1 MLTSL
6 SPVNRSNWRSRAT
19 LLFGLLL
26 AASPALADIIAVD
39 VGSDASQDPATTD
52 HCAEQGNITHC
63 SLRAAIMIGNQLNG
77 SHVINIGVPT
87 VNVINGAL
95 PTVMAPVTI
104 NGNHAT
110 INGNGH
116 GCFSLTDSGSAALGH
131 ATGASG
137 SQLFNL
143 VIGNCSGDG
152 ISANGH
158 NYIFDGNFIG
168 VDTTG
173 LIAMP
178 NTGHGISIS
187 ASNVYPDTSTSHLLD
202 LYSAFP
208 VQPIDPSQISAFAG
222 GLTTALA
229 SLEPVLIQGN
239 VISGNALNGIEI
251 FSQNIAAVTVTA
263 NMIGTDLTGNVAI
276 PNGGDGVHLV
286 GSSFGNLIGPANVI
300 SGNGANGI
308 RIDAGSVILP
318 NFIMG
323 NRIGLSAT
331 LPGVH
336 IGNTLSGIVTDT
348 RPDTSAGSLNPSDV
362 SLVIGPANLIAD
374 NQGANNNAF
383 PDTLGNDSGGI
394 LITGASKRVKVIG
407 NTIGLAE
414 FPTGVPLASFD
425 YGNAGDGIIVT
436 VSGNSIGGGSIG
448 SGNTI
453 GANARHG
460 IVVRGSA
467 TTSTDILGNSIGVSP
482 SFPGDLT
489 LGNGVDGIHLDN
501 ASATMIG
508 GVASGSTNKIVANG
522 RNGIALRNG
531 GIPNGWSQLFQRNRV
546 FGNAKNGS
554 GIDIDQEHPANVAD
568 GPHDEFPMN
577 YPNLDQAPVQICLGN
592 EGSGP
597 CLGSMAASGNGGV
610 TTLQWT
616 LETHGPAAFRL
627 EFFAINAA
635 STTTAT
641 SMAFLGEQLVST
653 DASGKPANSAV
664 CTGGRC
670 TATLPVATGGQW
682 IVATA
687 TDITAL
693 TDTPAGD
700 GSWRD
705 LLKCFKD
712 SEGVVLASCNV
723 NNTSEYS
730 NVAAIP
736 AAAPSVITDP
746 ATVITTT
753 DAVLNGTISASG
765 AATTVAFEYG
775 ATTSYGSTVAA
786 TESPLPANA
795 VNAPVTASISG
806 LSCGTTL
813 HYRANA
819 SNGIGGTING
829 NDQMFMSAP
838 CVAIAPTATTSAAT
852 AITAA
857 TATLNGVVT
866 ANGQNTT
873 VTFEYG
879 TTTSYGGAGS
889 PLTAPQSPL
898 SGGAINAAVS
908 VGLASLTCNTTYHFR
923 VNADNGIGGT
933 ISGADQTFM
942 TAVCAAQPP
951 LVSTLAAGTI
961 SATSAVLNGLAS
973 ANGAQTTVSFDFGT
987 TAAYGGLGSPLTAA
1001 ESPLSSGAGNAS
1013 VSILLS
1019 GLVCNTTY
1027 HFRANANNG
1036 VGATVNGGD
1045 LNFTT
1050 TACPLA
1056 PDATTNAVTAITAT
1070 SAALNGT
1077 VSANGTVTTVTF
1089 EYGATIAYGGAGSP
1103 LVAVESPLSAGALN
1117 AAVSTPLSGLSCN
1130 STYHVRVNAN
1140 NGNGG
1145 TINGNDITFTT
1156 SACPAGA
1163 PSATTAAA
1171 SAILAASVNL
1181 NGTVSSNGAQTNVT
1195 FEYGL
1200 TNAYGGAGSPLAA
1213 IESPLAP
1220 SASNAPVSAA
1230 LAGLACNTVYHYR
1243 VDADNGVGGA
1253 VSGNDQAFVTAACPA
1268 GAPAATTGVATA
1280 ITATGATL
1288 NGTASSN
1295 GAPTVVTFEYGLTN
1309 AYGAIGSPAAAAQ
1322 SPLAANA
1329 ANVSV
1334 SAAVAGLT
1342 CATIYHFR
1350 VDANNG
1356 NGGTIIGAD
1365 QTFTSAACPA
1375 GAPSAMTTAASA
1387 LTTTSATLNGF
1398 VSANG
1403 AVTSVTFDYGTTLAY
1418 GGVGSPLTATESP
1431 LPANASNAAVSV
1443 SLNTLNCNTTYH
1455 VRVNA
1460 NNGNGGTVNGNDVTL
1475 QTAACP
1481 AGAPSATTQAASSIT
1496 ATSALLNGLVSANG
1510 AVTMVSFDYGT
1521 TIAYGGVGSPLAAVE
1536 SPLPANANNATVSAA
1551 LNGLTCNTLYHVRV
1565 AADNGNGG
1573 TINANDVMFTT
1584 AACAVSTTFS
1594 AMTATGTGIATA
1606 QISGGGPTC
1615 GFASAA
1621 FVGPPVAP
1629 PPGVVF
1635 PDGLFDFT
1643 ANGCSGPIA
1652 ITITYPTAFA
1662 NGNQYWKYG
1671 ATPDQLQAH
1680 WYTIGATQN
1689 LSMVG
1694 HVATFTLLDGAVGD
1708 DDGLV
1713 NGSIS
1718 DPGGPSFSITPGG
1731 NSEGVPLPTLSE
1743 AMRNLLAALVLVA
1756 GTFAAHSQVRGRR
1769 EGMTKTF

>member
-1 MLTSL
+1 MLR
-6 SPVNRSNWRSRAT
+6 SPTPANGSSWRSRAGLVLA
-19 LLFGLLL
+19 LLF
-26 AASPALADIIAVD
+26 AATPAFADIFAVD
-39 VGSDASQDPATTD
+39 VGSDGAQDPATTD
-52 HCAEQGNITHC
+52 HCAEQGNISHC
-63 SLRAAIMIGNQLNG
+63 SLRAAIMIGNQRAG

-110 INGNGH
+110 IDGNNH
-116 GCFSLTDSGSAALGH
+116 GCFSLTDSGTVALGH
-131 ATGASG
+131 VDGASG

-168 VDTTG
+168 VDATG

-178 NTGHGISIS
+178 NSGHGISVS
-187 ASNVYPDTSTSHLLD
+187 ASNVYPDTSSAFLLN
-202 LYSAFP
+202 LYSGFP
-208 VQPIDPSQISAFAG
+208 VQPVDASEVNAFATD
-222 GLTTALA
+222 LATALA

-263 NMIGTDLTGNVAI
+263 NMIGTDSTGNVAI

-286 GSSFGNLIGPANVI
+286 GSSFGNLIGPGNVI

-336 IGNTLSGIVTDT
+336 IGNALSGIVTDT

-362 SLVIGPANLIAD
+362 SLVIGPANVIAD
-374 NQGANNNAF
+374 NQGANNNGF

-414 FPTGVPLASFD
+414 FPVGVPLASSA

-436 VSGNSIGGGSIG
+436 VSGNSIGGSSIG
-448 SGNTI
+448 TGNTI
-453 GANARHG
+453 AANARHG
-460 IVVRGSA
+460 IVVRGSS

-489 LGNGVDGIHLDN
+489 LGNGVDGIHVDN
-501 ASATMIG
+501 ASATTIG
-508 GVASGSTNKIVANG
+508 GVGNGTTNIVVANG

-531 GIPNGWSQLFQRNRV
+531 GVPNGWSQLFQRNRV
-546 FGNAKNGS
+546 VGNAKNGS
-554 GIDIDQEHPANVAD
+554 GIDIDQEHPVNVAD
-568 GPHDEFPMN
+568 GPHDEFPAN
-577 YPNLDQAPVQICLGN
+577 YANLDQAPAQICLGN

-597 CLGSMAASGNGGV
+597 CVGSTAPSGNGGV

-627 EFFAINAA
+627 EFFAVDAA
-635 STTTAT
+635 STTAAT
-641 SMAFLGEQLVST
+641 TMTFVGEQLVST
-653 DASGKPANSAV
+653 DASGKPAASAV
-664 CTGGRC
+664 CSGGRC
-670 TATLPVATGGQW
+670 VATLPVAAGGQW

-693 TDTPAGD
+693 TDTPTGD
-700 GSWRD
+700 GSW
-705 LLKCFKD
+705 LGQLKCFKD
-712 SEGVVLASCNV
+712 GAGVVLPSCNV

-746 ATVITTT
+746 ATAITAT
-753 DAVLNGTISASG
+753 DAMLNGTVSANG

-775 ATTSYGSTVAA
+775 ATNSYGTAVAA
-786 TESPLPANA
+786 SESPLA
-795 VNAPVTASISG
+795 VNATSAPVTAPISG
-806 LSCGTTL
+806 LTCGTML
-813 HYRANA
+813 HFRANA

-829 NDQMFMSAP
+829 NDQTLMTAP
-838 CVAIAPTATTSAAT
+838 CVAIAPTATTNAAT
-852 AITAA
+852 AVIA
-857 TATLNGVVT
+857 TSATLNGVVT
-866 ANGQNTT
+866 ANGQATT
-873 VTFEYG
+873 VTFDYG
-879 TTTSYGGAGS
+879 TTIAYGGSGS

-898 SGGAINAAVS
+898 SGGAVNAAVS
-908 VGLASLTCNTTYHFR
+908 VDLAGLTCNTSYHFR

-942 TAVCAAQPP
+942 TAVCAAQAP

-961 SATSAVLNGLAS
+961 ASTSAVLNGMAS
-973 ANGAQTTVSFDFGT
+973 ANGAQTTVTFDYGT
-987 TAAYGGLGSPLTAA
+987 TAAYGGLGSPLTAV
-1001 ESPLSSGAGNAS
+1001 ESPLSSGASNAAVS
-1013 VSILLS
+1013 VALS

-1036 VGATVNGGD
+1036 VGGTINGAD
-1045 LNFTT
+1045 LSFTT
-1050 TACPLA
+1050 TACALS
-1056 PDATTNAVTAITAT
+1056 PDASTNAASAITAT
-1070 SAALNGT
+1070 SAVLNGT
-1077 VSANGTVTTVTF
+1077 VSSNGSVTTVTF
-1089 EYGATIAYGGAGSP
+1089 DYGATSGYGGAGSP
-1103 LVAVESPLSAGALN
+1103 LVAVESPLAAGALN
-1117 AAVSTPLSGLSCN
+1117 AAVSTPLNGLSCN
-1130 STYHVRVNAN
+1130 STYHARVNAN

-1163 PSATTAAA
+1163 PTVTTTAA
-1171 SAILAASVNL
+1171 SAILATAASL
-1181 NGTVSSNGAQTNVT
+1181 NGTVSSNGAQTDVT

-1200 TNAYGGAGSPLAA
+1200 TSAYAGPGSPLAA
-1213 IESPLAP
+1213 SQSPLAP
-1220 SASNAPVSAA
+1220 NASNAPVSVP
-1230 LAGLACNTVYHYR
+1230 LAGLACNTIYHFR
-1243 VDADNGVGGA
+1243 VDADNGVGGL
-1253 VSGNDQAFVTAACPA
+1253 VSGNDQTFMTAACPA
-1268 GAPAATTGVATA
+1268 GAPDATTGIASA

-1295 GAPTVVTFEYGLTN
+1295 GAQTVVTFEYGLTN
-1309 AYGAIGSPAAAAQ
+1309 AYGDSGSPVTAAQ
-1322 SPLAANA
+1322 SPIAANA
-1329 ANVSV
+1329 SNAAV
-1334 SAAVAGLT
+1334 SADVTGLN
-1342 CATIYHFR
+1342 CATTYHFR

-1356 NGGTIIGAD
+1356 NGGTIFGAD

-1375 GAPSAMTTAASA
+1375 GSPSATTTAASVVTA
-1387 LTTTSATLNGF
+1387 TTATLNGF

-1403 AVTSVTFDYGTTLAY
+1403 AVTIVTFDYGTTIAY
-1418 GGVGSPLTATESP
+1418 GGAGSPLTAIESP
-1431 LPANASNAAVSV
+1431 LPANANNAAVSV
-1443 SLNTLNCNTTYH
+1443 SLAALNCNTTYH
-1455 VRVNA
+1455 VRANA
-1460 NNGNGGTVNGNDVTL
+1460 NNGNGGTVNGNDVSF

-1510 AVTMVSFDYGT
+1510 AVTTVTFEYGT
-1521 TIAYGGVGSPLAAVE
+1521 TMSYGGAGSPLTAVE
-1536 SPLPANANNATVSAA
+1536 SPLPANANNAPVSAA
-1551 LNGLTCNTLYHVRV
+1551 LSGLTCNTLYHVRV

-1573 TINANDVMFTT
+1573 TINGNDLMFTT
-1584 AACAVSTTFS
+1584 DACPVSTTFS
-1594 AMTATGTGIATA
+1594 GMTATGTGIATA
-1606 QISGGGPTC
+1606 QLSGGGPTC
-1615 GFASAA
+1615 GFAGAA
-1621 FVGPPVAP
+1621 FVGAPAAP
-1629 PPGVVF
+1629 PAGVSF

-1643 ANGCSGPIA
+1643 ASGCSGPISV
-1652 ITITYPTAFA
+1652 TITFPTAFA
-1662 NGNQYWKYG
+1662 NSNQYWKYG

-1689 LSMVG
+1689 LSMAG
-1694 HVATFTLLDGAVGD
+1694 HVATFTLIDGAAGD
-1708 DDGLV
+1708 DDGVV

-1718 DPGGPSFSITPGG
+1718 DPGGPAVNVVPGG
-1731 NSEGVPLPTLSE
+1731 NPEAASLPALSDT
-1743 AMRNLLAALVLVA
+1743 MLNLLAALVLICGA
-1756 GTFAAHSQVRGRR
+1756 FAVRSRARG
-1769 EGMTKTF
+1769 GANP